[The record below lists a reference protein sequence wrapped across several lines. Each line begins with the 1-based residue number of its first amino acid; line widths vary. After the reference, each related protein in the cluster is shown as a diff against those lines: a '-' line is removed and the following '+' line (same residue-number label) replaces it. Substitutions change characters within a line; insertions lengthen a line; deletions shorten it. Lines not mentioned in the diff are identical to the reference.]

1 MLKFQIQT
9 LKTRINK
16 EKEVKMF
23 SILMTKT
30 KMLWI
35 KIWKNKQRATLILG
49 CFSE

>member
-30 KMLWI
+30 KML
-35 KIWKNKQRATLILG
+35 
-49 CFSE
+49 